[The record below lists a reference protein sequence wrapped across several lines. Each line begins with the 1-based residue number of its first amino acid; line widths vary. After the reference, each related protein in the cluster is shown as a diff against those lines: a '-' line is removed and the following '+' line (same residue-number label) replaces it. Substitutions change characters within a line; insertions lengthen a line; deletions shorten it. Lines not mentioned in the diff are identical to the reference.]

1 MSDTAAG
8 WTSARTAALLR
19 RPAAGSAVAAAMLA
33 SALLATAWNIR
44 AGASGTALVRR
55 ATALADRAESVL
67 SAAKDLETGERGF
80 LLTGEETFLEPYRV
94 GEARLAEH
102 FASEAADAA
111 TGGAPDNGPAA
122 AAPAEAGRAV
132 SALRRLVE
140 AKRAVAARAIAV
152 RRAKGLDAAMA
163 FVRSGADK
171 SSMDAIRVEVA
182 AIRQHLAARIGAR
195 ERRGRTREVVLT
207 VLSLGLAMTACAWF
221 VALAVLRRRR
231 EQASNA
237 LLGGVL
243 DNAPIGLGFLD
254 RALRVRHLN
263 KALAAMGERRFG
275 ADIGLEL
282 WEVLP
287 QLRRQIEPQL
297 RAVVDEGRSI
307 RNVEAEIA
315 PSGEPGLARIC
326 LMSFYPLRAADA
338 ARTIEGAG
346 MVVADITER
355 RQAELAVAAARDAAE
370 DANRAKS
377 TFIANMSHE
386 LRTPLS
392 AIIGY
397 SEMLQEEIEDSGDPA
412 NIAPDMRKIEGNAR
426 HLLGL
431 INDVLDLSK
440 VESGKMEV
448 YAEEFDVAA
457 MVRDVASTV
466 AGLVGK
472 KGNTL
477 SLALADDLGAMHSD
491 ITKIRQI
498 LLNLL
503 SNAAKFTE
511 GGTITLS
518 ATRVAAAGGP
528 DANGPDANGEGS
540 VAFAVRDAGIGM
552 TAEQLAKLFQRF
564 QQADASTT
572 RRFGGTGLG
581 LSITQA
587 FSTMLGGAVAV
598 ASMPGQG
605 STFTVTLPARFV
617 PPPEPQEA
625 AQDDAG
631 SEGAG
636 GVDGARGVVLVI
648 DDDPAQ
654 LELTAR
660 FLEREGFAARIA
672 PDGRTG
678 LALAR
683 SLRPRAILLDVAMPG
698 MDGWSVLARLKADP
712 ALAAIPVVMVTFLA
726 ERGLASSLGAAGYV
740 SKPVHWDRLRAVM
753 DRFRDAEGDVLVV
766 DDDADARVRLR
777 AVLERDGWSVAE
789 AADGEAA
796 LACVEAAVPRVVLL
810 DLVMPVMDGFAFLHA
825 LRARPGCADVPVV
838 VLTARD
844 LTAEDR
850 SRLRGASQVLAKGEA
865 TLRDIA
871 AKLRALVPAAG
882 QGNDAS

>member
-19 RPAAGSAVAAAMLA
+19 RPAMGSAVAGAMLA
-33 SALLATAWNIR
+33 CAVLAAAWNIR
-44 AGASGTALVRR
+44 AGESGA
-55 ATALADRAESVL
+55 ALARRDAALSDRAESVL
-67 SAAKDLETGERGF
+67 SAAKDLETGERGY
-80 LLTGEETFLEPYRV
+80 LLTGEAAFLEPYRA
-94 GEARLAEH
+94 GEARLDE
-102 FASEAADAA
+102 FAADAPGA
-111 TGGAPDNGPAA
+111 GGAGP
-122 AAPAEAGRAV
+122 V
-132 SALRRLVE
+132 LRRLVE
-140 AKRAVAARAIAV
+140 AKRAVAAQAV
-152 RRAKGLDAAMA
+152 TARVAGGLDAAIG
-163 FVRSGADK
+163 FVRSGQDK
-171 SSMDAIRVEVA
+171 ASMDAIRGEVA
-182 AIRQHLAARIGAR
+182 TIRQHLAARIAAR
-195 ERRGRTREVVLT
+195 ERRGAAREVVLT
-207 VLSLGLAMTACAWF
+207 VLSSLLGLAACGWF

-231 EQASNA
+231 EQASGA
-237 LLGGVL
+237 LLSGVL

-254 RALRVRHLN
+254 RGLRVRHFN
-263 KALAAMGERRFG
+263 RALTAMAERRAG
-275 ADIGLEL
+275 RDVGLGL
-282 WEVLP
+282 WQVLP
-287 QLRRQIEPQL
+287 HLRAQIEPHL
-297 RAVVDEGRSI
+297 RAVVEHGRSV
-307 RNVEAEIA
+307 RNVEAEVV
-315 PSGEPGLARIC
+315 PSGEGGPGRTC
-326 LMSFYPLRAADA
+326 LMSFYPLRGTDA

-346 MVVADITER
+346 LVVADITER
-355 RQAELAVAAARDAAE
+355 RLAELAVAAARDAAE

-448 YAEEFDVAA
+448 FAEEFDVAA
-457 MVRDVASTV
+457 MLRDVASTV
-466 AGLVGK
+466 ARLVEK

-477 SLALADDLGAMHSD
+477 ALAFGGDLGTMHSD
-491 ITKIRQI
+491 VTKVRQI

-518 ATRVAAAGGP
+518 ATRLVGEAGG
-528 DANGPDANGEGS
+528 DGDS

-552 TAEQLAKLFQRF
+552 SEEQLAKLFQRF

-587 FSTMLGGAVAV
+587 FSAMLGGDVAV
-598 ASMPGQG
+598 TSAPGQG
-605 STFTVTLPARFV
+605 STFTVTLPARV
-617 PPPEPQEA
+617 APPEAEA
-625 AQDDAG
+625 AAAEDAG
-631 SEGAG
+631 AEGAQ
-636 GVDGARGVVLVI
+636 GVDGADGGRGVVLVI
-648 DDDPAQ
+648 DDDAAQ

-660 FLEREGFAARIA
+660 FLEREGFAARTA
-672 PDGRTG
+672 PDGRSG

-683 SLRPRAILLDVAMPG
+683 SLHPRAILLDVAMPG
-698 MDGWSVLARLKADP
+698 MDGWAVLARLKAEP

-740 SKPVHWDRLRAVM
+740 SKPVQWDRLRAVM

-871 AKLRALVPAAG
+871 AKLRALVPTARG
-882 QGNDAS
+882 GDTG

>member
-19 RPAAGSAVAAAMLA
+19 RPAVGSAVAGAMLA
-33 SALLATAWNIR
+33 CAVLVAAWNIR
-44 AGASGTALVRR
+44 AGHLD
-55 ATALADRAESVL
+55 TALARRDAALSDRAESVL
-67 SAAKDLETGERGF
+67 SAAKDLETGERGY
-80 LLTGEETFLEPYRV
+80 LLTGEAAFLEPYRA
-94 GEARLAEH
+94 GEARLDA
-102 FASEAADAA
+102 FAADGLG
-111 TGGAPDNGPAA
+111 TGGGAS
-122 AAPAEAGRAV
+122 V
-132 SALRRLVE
+132 LRRLVE
-140 AKRAVAARAIAV
+140 AKRAVAAQAV
-152 RRAKGLDAAMA
+152 AARGAGGLDAAVG
-163 FVRSGADK
+163 FVRAGQDK
-171 SSMDAIRVEVA
+171 ASMDAIRGEVA
-182 AIRQHLAARIGAR
+182 AIRQHLAARIAAR
-195 ERRGRTREVVLT
+195 ERRGEVREVALT
-207 VLSLGLAMTACAWF
+207 VLSSLLGLAACGWF

-231 EQASNA
+231 EQASGA
-237 LLGGVL
+237 LLAGVL

-254 RALRVRHLN
+254 RGLRVRHFN
-263 KALAAMGERRFG
+263 RALAAMAERRAG
-275 ADIGLEL
+275 RDVGLAL
-282 WEVLP
+282 WQVLP
-287 QLRRQIEPQL
+287 HLRAQIEPHL
-297 RAVVDEGRSI
+297 RAVVEHGRSV
-307 RNVEAEIA
+307 RNVEAEVV
-315 PSGEPGLARIC
+315 PSGEGGPGRTC
-326 LMSFYPLRAADA
+326 LMSFYPLRGTDA

-346 MVVADITER
+346 LVVADITER
-355 RQAELAVAAARDAAE
+355 RLAELAVAAARDAAE

-448 YAEEFDVAA
+448 FAEEFDVAD

-466 AGLVGK
+466 TGLVEK

-477 SLALADDLGAMHSD
+477 ALALGDDLGAMHSD
-491 ITKIRQI
+491 VTKVRQI

-518 ATRVAAAGGP
+518 ATRLVGGAGAGGGG
-528 DANGPDANGEGS
+528 DR

-552 TAEQLAKLFQRF
+552 SEEQLAKLFQRF

-581 LSITQA
+581 LSITRA
-587 FSTMLGGAVAV
+587 FSAMLGGDVAV
-598 ASMPGQG
+598 TSAPGQG
-605 STFTVTLPARFV
+605 STFTVTLPARV
-617 PPPEPQEA
+617 APPGAEA
-625 AQDDAG
+625 AEEAG
-631 SEGAG
+631 GKGAQ
-636 GVDGARGVVLVI
+636 GVDGADGGRGVVLVI
-648 DDDPAQ
+648 DDDAAQ

-660 FLEREGFAARIA
+660 FLEREGFAARTA
-672 PDGRTG
+672 PDGRSG

-698 MDGWSVLARLKADP
+698 MDGWAVLARLKAEP
-712 ALAAIPVVMVTFLA
+712 ELAAIPVVMVTFLA
-726 ERGLASSLGAAGYV
+726 ERGLASSLGAVGYV
-740 SKPVHWDRLRAVM
+740 SKPVQWERLRAVM

-766 DDDADARVRLR
+766 DDDADARARLR
-777 AVLERDGWSVAE
+777 GVLERDGWSVVEAE
-789 AADGEAA
+789 DGAAA
-796 LACVEAAVPRVVLL
+796 LARVEAAVPRVVLL

-882 QGNDAS
+882 GGGAG

>member
-19 RPAAGSAVAAAMLA
+19 RPAMGSAIAGVMLA
-33 SALLATAWNIR
+33 CAVLATAWNIR
-44 AGASGTALVRR
+44 AGESGA
-55 ATALADRAESVL
+55 ALARRDAALSDRAESVL
-67 SAAKDLETGERGF
+67 SAAKDLETGERGY
-80 LLTGEETFLEPYRV
+80 LLTGEAAFLEPYRA
-94 GEARLAEH
+94 GEARLDE
-102 FASEAADAA
+102 FAADGLG
-111 TGGAPDNGPAA
+111 TGGGAS
-122 AAPAEAGRAV
+122 V
-132 SALRRLVE
+132 LRRLVE
-140 AKRAVAARAIAV
+140 AKRAVAAQAIAA
-152 RRAKGLDAAMA
+152 RGAGGLDAAVG
-163 FVRSGADK
+163 FIRSGQDK
-171 SSMDAIRVEVA
+171 ASMDAIRVEVA
-182 AIRQHLAARIGAR
+182 TIRQHLAARIAAR
-195 ERRGRTREVVLT
+195 ERRGEVREVVLT
-207 VLSLGLAMTACAWF
+207 VLSSLLGLAACGWF

-231 EQASNA
+231 EQASGA
-237 LLGGVL
+237 LLAGVL

-254 RALRVRHLN
+254 RGLRVRHFN
-263 KALAAMGERRFG
+263 RALAAMAERRPG
-275 ADIGLEL
+275 RDVGLAL
-282 WEVLP
+282 WQVLP
-287 QLRRQIEPQL
+287 HLRAQIEPHL
-297 RAVVDEGRSI
+297 RAVVEHGRSV
-307 RNVEAEIA
+307 RNVEAEVV
-315 PSGEPGLARIC
+315 PSGQGGPGRTC
-326 LMSFYPLRAADA
+326 LMSFYPLRGTDA

-346 MVVADITER
+346 LVVADITER
-355 RQAELAVAAARDAAE
+355 RLAELAVAAARDAAE

-412 NIAPDMRKIEGNAR
+412 GIAPDMRKIEGNAR

-448 YAEEFDVAA
+448 FAEEFDVAA

-466 AGLVGK
+466 AGLVEK

-477 SLALADDLGAMHSD
+477 ALALGDDLGTMHSD
-491 ITKIRQI
+491 VTKVRQI

-518 ATRVAAAGGP
+518 ATRLVGGSGAGGGG
-528 DANGPDANGEGS
+528 DS

-552 TAEQLAKLFQRF
+552 SEEQLAKLFQRF

-587 FSTMLGGAVAV
+587 FSAMLGGDVAV
-598 ASMPGQG
+598 TSAPGQG
-605 STFTVTLPARFV
+605 STFTVTLPARV
-617 PPPEPQEA
+617 APPEAEA
-625 AQDDAG
+625 AVAEDAAA
-631 SEGAG
+631 EGAQGADG
-636 GVDGARGVVLVI
+636 GRGVVLVI
-648 DDDPAQ
+648 DDDAAQ

-660 FLEREGFAARIA
+660 FLEREGFAARTA
-672 PDGRTG
+672 PDGCRG

-698 MDGWSVLARLKADP
+698 MDGWAVLARLKAEP
-712 ALAAIPVVMVTFLA
+712 ELAAIPVVMVTFIA
-726 ERGLASSLGAAGYV
+726 ERGLASSLGAVGYV
-740 SKPVHWDRLRAVM
+740 SKPVQWERLRAVM

-766 DDDADARVRLR
+766 DDDADARARLR
-777 AVLERDGWSVAE
+777 GVLERDGWSVVEAE
-789 AADGEAA
+789 DGAAA
-796 LACVEAAVPRVVLL
+796 LARVEAAVPRVVLL
-810 DLVMPVMDGFAFLHA
+810 DLVMPVMDGFGFLHA

-871 AKLRALVPAAG
+871 AKLRALAPAAG
-882 QGNDAS
+882 QGGGK